1 MSRYLL
7 SIFQPAET
15 HPDPAALETIMAEV
29 GALVRELETS
39 EALVLNAG
47 LMPASTA
54 KVVRP
59 EDEEFLVTDGA
70 FVETKEHLGGFIV
83 VAADDQAAAIE
94 WGRKLSRATTLPI
107 EVRGLAEH
115 GQG

>member
-1 MSRYLL
+1 MNRYLL

-15 HPDPAALETIMAEV
+15 HPDPEALERIMSEV
-29 GALVRELETS
+29 GAFIDELEAG

-47 LMPASTA
+47 LMPQSTA

-59 EDEEFLVTDGA
+59 EGEEGAIVTDGA
-70 FVETKEHLGGFIV
+70 FIETKEHLGGFV
-83 VAADDQAAAIE
+83 VVSAADEAAALE

-107 EVRGLAEH
+107 EVRGLAQH
-115 GQG
+115 A